1 MIRKIETFK
10 ALIGAGVSALFAV
23 LLLGMNFGLGYASTS
38 SNTISASANILGVCY
53 VSLSSTAIE
62 FGGSTGTT
70 PGITT
75 AANSITDTDQ
85 NGNIA
90 ANVLL
95 YANDWTGPSP
105 AVTYAFPGTYTG
117 WNALISGTFG
127 AVPNS
132 IGNAVNTGITIAAP
146 TVTNPSTSNNI
157 YFDLSVPNALTPGVY
172 SQTITIENS
181 C

>member
-1 MIRKIETFK
+1 MIIKMGTFK
-10 ALIGAGVSALFAV
+10 AIIGAGISALFAV
-23 LLLGMNFGLGYASTS
+23 LLLGMSFGLSYASTS

-53 VSLSSTAIE
+53 ISLSPNTIA
-62 FGGSTGTT
+62 FGGSGTT

-95 YANDWTGPSP
+95 YASDWTGPSP
-105 AVTYAFPGTYTG
+105 SASYAFSGTYTG
-117 WNALISGTFG
+117 WNALSTGTFG

-132 IGNAVNTGITIAAP
+132 IGSAVNTGITIAAP